1 VGRVSVP
8 KAVLLDALGTLVELE
23 PPVDRLRAELRER
36 CAIEVDGATAGTAL
50 GAEIAYY
57 RSHLQDGR
65 DAASVAGLRR
75 RCAEVLQAGLGEVA
89 GGVPIEPLEAA
100 LVTALRFRADP
111 GAPQALR
118 QLRLRGAR
126 LVVVSNWDFSLH
138 EVLESTGLRPLV
150 DGVVVSGEV
159 GVAKPDPAIFALG
172 LELAGA
178 AAGDAIHV
186 GDDLAGD
193 VAGAQS
199 AGITPVYV
207 RRRHMPRAP
216 DGVATIA
223 AMDELCAA
231 VDALSVP

>member
-1 VGRVSVP
+1 VSAP
-8 KAVLLDALGTLVELE
+8 KAVLLDALGTLVELQ
-23 PPVDRLRAELRER
+23 PPVDRLRDELRER
-36 CAIEVDGATAGTAL
+36 CAVDVDGATAGAAL

-65 DAASVAGLRR
+65 DAASVAVLRR
-75 RCAEVLQAGLGEVA
+75 RCAEVLKEGLGEA
-89 GGVPIEPLEAA
+89 AADAPIEPLEAA
-100 LVTALRFRADP
+100 LVAALRFRADP
-111 GAPQALR
+111 GAAEALT

-138 EVLESTGLRPLV
+138 EVLVSTGLRPLI

-178 AAGDAIHV
+178 SAAEAVHV
-186 GDDLAGD
+186 GDDLTVD
-193 VAGAQS
+193 VAGAQA

-207 RRRHMPRAP
+207 RRPHTPPAP
-216 DGVATIA
+216 VGVATIN

-231 VDALSVP
+231 VAALSVP